1 MPHVIKENNATFNF
15 LSANQQQTGI
25 LKTIVQKSSSCL
37 PLMTETVR
45 LFLWVDPPVD
55 TQKCIMSGILSST
68 YWLVTVVSLWME
80 QHEWDASVL
89 LIEFGSDVISALRT
103 NTSHHK
109 ALAALS
115 AKAWKVEGWVAQS
128 CPTLRP
134 HGLYSPWN
142 SPDQN
147 TGVGSHSLL
156 QGIFPAQ
163 GSNPGLPHC
172 GWILYQLS
180 HEGTPKILEWVAYPF
195 SSGSSRPRN
204 RTLQAKSLPTELSGK
219 PETFRKMIFVFR
231 PPTPNLSEEE
241 IRRNRPV
248 SQFCWQQKFDS
259 VDKSHPQKVKESDL
273 RPKFQFRCFSDVS

>member
-109 ALAALS
+109 ALAALP

-128 CPTLRP
+128 CPTLCDP
-134 HGLYSPWN
+134 MDYTVHGI
-142 SPDQN
+142 
-147 TGVGSHSLL
+147 L
-156 QGIFPAQ
+156 Q
-163 GSNPGLPHC
+163 
-172 GWILYQLS
+172 
-180 HEGTPKILEWVAYPF
+180 TRILEWVAIPF
-195 SSGSSRPRN
+195 SRGSS
-204 RTLQAKSLPTELSGK
+204 Q
-219 PETFRKMIFVFR
+219 
-231 PPTPNLSEEE
+231 
-241 IRRNRPV
+241 
-248 SQFCWQQKFDS
+248 
-259 VDKSHPQKVKESDL
+259 
-273 RPKFQFRCFSDVS
+273 PKDQT